1 MEGVHLKYRSIEEW
15 TFEDA
20 LSELENFNEK
30 RDGAR
35 KNPVLVFMAFRDL
48 DACQSNYQTSN
59 SGREIL
65 RGVKICAAND
75 IVLPDWLADAFCNRY
90 YEVVNCSVDSWDK
103 AFGKPFPKGKHLNA
117 MRKERNLSIRVY
129 NEIRNILLAVPD
141 TPIDKSLFERVGAQF
156 GLGATLA
163 EEYYYSRLKQFPKEK
178 SR

>member
-1 MEGVHLKYRSIEEW
+1 MKYRSIEEW

-20 LSELENFNEK
+20 LAELENFNEK
-30 RDGAR
+30 RDGVR

-48 DACQSNYQTSN
+48 DDCQSNYQASN
-59 SGREIL
+59 NGCEIL
-65 RGVKICAAND
+65 RGVKICATSD

-90 YEVVNCSVDSWDK
+90 YEVVSRSVDSWDK

-117 MRKERNLSIRVY
+117 MRKEWNLSIRVY
-129 NEIRNILLAVPD
+129 NEIRSILLALPD

-163 EEYYYSRLKQFPKEK
+163 EEYYYSILKRFPKQK